1 MRSVPK
7 RANALS
13 MGSRLRV
20 SGLIEESIVDGPGLR
35 FTVFTQGC
43 PHGCR
48 GCHNPQTHDF
58 NGGYEI
64 EIDEIFKRF
73 LENPLLLGIT
83 FSGGEPFCQPEPL
96 YHLGEKVKAL
106 GKTIVLFSGYTL
118 EQLIEMS
125 RKERYIKQLLSITDM
140 LIDGPFVEELKDLE
154 LLFRGSS
161 NQRMIEREIIEGKL
175 ID

>member
-1 MRSVPK
+1 MS
-7 RANALS
+7 S
-13 MGSRLRV
+13 MESKLRI
-20 SGLIEESIVDGPGLR
+20 SGIIEESIVDGPGLR

-43 PHGCR
+43 PHGCL

-58 NGGYEI
+58 DGGYDMDI
-64 EIDEIFKRF
+64 NEIFGQF
-73 LENPLLLGIT
+73 QANPLLSGIT

-118 EQLIEMS
+118 EQLLEMS
-125 RKERYIKQLLSITDM
+125 QKELYVKQLLSIGDI
-140 LIDGPFVEELKDLE
+140 LIDGPYVEALKDLE

-161 NQRMIEREIIEGKL
+161 NQRMIEL
-175 ID
+175 

>member
-1 MRSVPK
+1 MESK
-7 RANALS
+7 
-13 MGSRLRV
+13 LRI
-20 SGLIEESIVDGPGLR
+20 SGIIEESIVDGPGLR

-43 PHGCR
+43 PHGCL

-58 NGGYEI
+58 DGGYDMDI
-64 EIDEIFKRF
+64 NEIFGQF
-73 LENPLLLGIT
+73 QANPLLSGIT

-118 EQLIEMS
+118 EQLLEMS
-125 RKERYIKQLLSITDM
+125 QKELYVKQLLSIGDI
-140 LIDGPFVEELKDLE
+140 LIDGPYVEALKDLE

-161 NQRMIEREIIEGKL
+161 NQRMIEL
-175 ID
+175 